1 MRSTPRDYQIRDKHQ
16 EGGSLEREIHSA
28 SYYVL
33 DITQFNRASRNWF
46 AGWLYNFQDSNVSW
60 VFSETRPDELQR
72 NEWHW
77 QQQQVGLSLPPRQK
91 ARAATWIHHQVTTVA
106 SPRSSFVMSHSRRPF
121 EIIPTTNTQVIISTR
136 RFQWE
141 RAKRLHSIRMSN
153 MTSSW
158 GKHLF
163 AVRGI
168 CNVAQRSQQEIAN
181 SSMHGW
187 STSSMTATYLHS
199 KHQAPPFYKLCVL
212 CIAQRDNS
220 IISCVRYY
228 WSRRYVT
235 GELSCNKSYAILREG
250 DIRALFEQF

>member
-1 MRSTPRDYQIRDKHQ
+1 MGLKTKRHANVKATTKCRFPLKFFRPEIMRSTPRDYQIRDKHQ

-136 RFQWE
+136 RFQWG

-168 CNVAQRSQQEIAN
+168 CNVAQGSQQEIAN
-181 SSMHGW
+181 SSMADLHRRW
-187 STSSMTATYLHS
+187 LRLAQQASSTTIL
-199 KHQAPPFYKLCVL
+199 QVV
-212 CIAQRDNS
+212 CIVHRSERQL
-220 IISCVRYY
+220 YH
-228 WSRRYVT
+228 
-235 GELSCNKSYAILREG
+235 ILR
-250 DIRALFEQF
+250 